1 MIRPT
6 RESTYTDTLVPDPTL
21 SRSSVFNGRRSD
33 AGPGAE
39 PGNPPADTEQGRPAD
54 KAGGEIGFGRQMKLS
69 SGDRFGHA
77 GHDAPRDRH
86 DNDGAAHDE
95 SEGGIPVAEDVEKT
109 AYTRRIG
116 HAAKGKACAE

>member
-1 MIRPT
+1 MRRPPRST
-6 RESTYTDTLVPDPTL
+6 RLHNLVPYTILFL
-21 SRSSVFNGRRSD
+21 SSSWFNDKRSD
-33 AGPGAE
+33 ARPGAE

-69 SGDRFGHA
+69 SDDRFGHA

-95 SEGGIPVAEDVEKT
+95 RDRKSNRLNYSQQSATSYAVFI
-109 AYTRRIG
+109 
-116 HAAKGKACAE
+116 